1 MYLEDRDL
9 ALSALAARTQPEGKL
24 SVTFRNGHALAMR
37 PGLRGDWTGA
47 TEAFESS
54 LYVNELGALA
64 VADRLEDIECS
75 LASVGLGIVRWYGV
89 RVFNDAIPA
98 DTGVPEVEVLSSLL
112 DAEERAGRRDPY
124 RWVASQIHVIA
135 ERNRAGDGFGVASI

>member
-1 MYLEDRDL
+1 VNGFDTAEGRWIDRL
-9 ALSALAARTQPEGKL
+9 GTQ
-24 SVTFRNGHALAMR
+24 F
-37 PGLRGDWTGA
+37 GA
-47 TEAFESS
+47 P
-54 LYVNELGALA
+54 A
-64 VADRLEDIECS
+64 VAYRLEDIECS

-98 DTGVPEVEVLSSLL
+98 DTGVPGVEVLSSLL
-112 DAEERAGRRDPY
+112 DAEERAGRRDPC